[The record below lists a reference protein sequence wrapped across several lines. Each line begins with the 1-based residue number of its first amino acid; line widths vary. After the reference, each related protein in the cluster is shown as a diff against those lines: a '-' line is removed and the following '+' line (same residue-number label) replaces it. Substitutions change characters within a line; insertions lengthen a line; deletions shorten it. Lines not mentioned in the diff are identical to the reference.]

1 MDEISGLLISGGVLL
16 AASFITGNDREQPPS
31 EEGNES
37 EKDSSQNDNN
47 DDDDKFDE
55 NLDKELRKQRKRYD
69 AELENILRAHDFA
82 ASSAVTAGKK
92 APQPLIV
99 LGNPF
104 YTSFHKLQ
112 DALQTI
118 KIPSVINTNIKQR
131 YLLVQLGQWLL
142 YSSALYDPNAASL
155 PPVPDDSLLFQL
167 LVSSGLV
174 LIPGSAFGN
183 CEPGTFVITRDIQ
196 DDALV
201 ADVIARFRT
210 VQAILENL
218 HGNKPAVSP
227 SAVTAETEEVED
239 ADDISVSSRTRGRK
253 RSSLGA
259 TATTTTTIPGIVGD
273 GDGTAKKKKRQS
285 QV

>member
-16 AASFITGNDREQPPS
+16 AASFITGNDREQHPS

-37 EKDSSQNDNN
+37 EKDSSQNDND

-196 DDALV
+196 DDVLV

-259 TATTTTTIPGIVGD
+259 TATTTIPGIVGD